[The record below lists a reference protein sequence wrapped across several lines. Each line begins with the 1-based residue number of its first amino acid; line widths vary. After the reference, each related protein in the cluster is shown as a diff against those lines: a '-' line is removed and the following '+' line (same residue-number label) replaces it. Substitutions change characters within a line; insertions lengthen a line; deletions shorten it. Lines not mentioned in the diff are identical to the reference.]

1 MQTEGRE
8 AYPQQA
14 RAAGGSEWS
23 GWLREV
29 VVGGD
34 DPAAV
39 AAYYAELVGGEAAAN
54 AVALGSGTR
63 IVVEAGTPGLRCTR
77 LDIAGTVDL
86 SAYASFRDEDG
97 TVVDPDGWRLDLN
110 AVETVEAPAADSAPR
125 LGHVTFQSPDPL
137 RQERFL
143 QGLGFRL
150 SEALGDLFRWLRCSP
165 VHHTF
170 AYTRAPAPRVHH
182 IAIELPDRVALIDA
196 CDRLASLGH
205 TVEYGPGRHLAGG
218 NLFLYFRDRYGVRYE
233 LFCELRR
240 IEEDGYVP
248 TVYREED
255 RVRSVNVWGPQPPES
270 FREGF

>member
-1 MQTEGRE
+1 MQIEERE
-8 AYPQQA
+8 THEAT
-14 RAAGGSEWS
+14 AAGESGWH

-29 VVGGD
+29 AVGGD

-39 AAYYAELVGGEAAAN
+39 AAYYAELLGGEAAAN

-63 IVVEAGTPGLRCTR
+63 IVVEEGAPGLRRAR
-77 LDIAGTVDL
+77 LDVAGTVDL
-86 SAYASFRDEDG
+86 SAYAPFRDDDG
-97 TVVDPDGWRLDLN
+97 AVVDPDGWRLDLN
-110 AVETVEAPAADSAPR
+110 AVESVDPPAADPVPR

-137 RQERFL
+137 AQERFL

-182 IAIELPDRVALIDA
+182 IAVELPDRVALVDA

-205 TVEYGPGRHLAGG
+205 AVEYGPGRHLVGG
-218 NLFLYFRDRYGVRYE
+218 NLFVYFRDRYGVRFE

-240 IEEDGYVP
+240 IEEDGFVP

-270 FREGF
+270 FRDGF